1 MHKLNLYLLVG
12 LCAITSVTYGQDKR
26 YPIGS
31 STNVLSNFRKQI
43 TATQKPNRLGSLQL
57 KLSSGITLPVSV
69 SFRRSL
75 GTGSEQLAG
84 SIENVPNSSFYLAIE
99 GKSVH
104 GHVLLH
110 NSKKAYKYT
119 SDDNGAVFVEE
130 TSINNVVCVD
140 YNKVNTTP
148 VEEGTTNTSAAN
160 AAAAVTDL
168 QSYPGGNGCVL
179 LDFDGQYVSG
189 TGWNNG
195 NPITAAPANLS
206 DADKENV
213 WKIISEDY
221 RPFHLNVTTSEAV
234 FNTYPK
240 TKRMRCIFTPTNTA
254 APGAGGVAYL
264 GSFKWNDETPC
275 WVFNS
280 GAKGAGEAG
289 SHEVGHTFGL
299 SHDGRTSPAEEYYQ
313 GQGTWAPIMGVGY
326 YKSLVQWS
334 KGEYT
339 NSSTKQDDLAMISGT
354 TYGVGYRADDYG
366 NSTSA
371 AGALSLDASGNVN
384 NAGIIERTGDVDM
397 FSFTTT
403 GGTLNLTINPNAY
416 APNLDIIAT
425 LYNSAGTAITS
436 SNPTALN
443 ATLSNTLAAGNY
455 YIGVT
460 GTGSGDPATTGYSNY
475 SSLGTFNITGTITG
489 GSSNPNPTGIAIFYK
504 DCNYT
509 GSFAVGLNVG
519 TYTIA
524 QLTAKGITNK
534 DISSIKITSGYEVVL
549 YKNDNF
555 GGTYAGYTA
564 DVACLVSSGWN
575 DSTASLRIRS
585 VTNTLPAI
593 SITSPASGS
602 SFANPAS
609 ITINATA
616 SDADGVV
623 SKVEFYNGSTKLGED
638 ATSPYTYTWANVG
651 GGTYSVRAVATDD
664 RGAQA
669 TAQITVAVSSPS
681 GATVYKHCNY
691 GGYAI
696 TLPVGSYTLN
706 QLIALGVINDDISS
720 LKVNSG
726 YEAVLY
732 RDNNFAGPAYLFKG
746 SFACLVS
753 VGLSGG
759 TTVNLNDWA
768 SSVVIRQS
776 TTAAAAMGATQ
787 ESEGTVYPF
796 TEYSASLKILPNPVN
811 TEMVIQYGN
820 MGDYF
825 DVKIF
830 NVNGTLV
837 YTAPRILSG
846 QSINIG
852 NLQTG
857 VYFLKINNGKE
868 TITKKLIK
876 R

>member
-57 KLSSGITLPVSV
+57 KLNSSVTLPVSV

-104 GHVLLH
+104 GHVLLQ
-110 NSKKAYKYT
+110 NSKKAYKYI

-130 TSINNVVCVD
+130 TDINNVVCVD

-148 VEEGTTNTSAAN
+148 VEENTTNASAAN

-206 DADKENV
+206 DAEKENV
-213 WKIISEDY
+213 WKMISEDY

-275 WVFNS
+275 WVFNG

-299 SHDGRTSPAEEYYQ
+299 SHDGRTSPSEEYYQ

-334 KGEYT
+334 KGEYAS
-339 NSSTKQDDLAMISGT
+339 SSTKQDDLAMISGT

-371 AGALSLDASGNVN
+371 AAALSLDASGNVN

-443 ATLSNTLAAGNY
+443 AALNNTLAAGNY
-455 YIGVT
+455 YIGIT
-460 GTGSGDPATTGYSNY
+460 GTGSGDPVTTGYSNY
-475 SSLGTFNITGTITG
+475 ASLGTFTITGTITG

-555 GGTYAGYTA
+555 GGSYAGYTA

-575 DSTASLRIRS
+575 DSTASLRIRA

-616 SDADGVV
+616 SDADGAV

-651 GGTYSVRAVATDD
+651 GGTYNVRAVATDD
-664 RGAQA
+664 RGGQA

-696 TLPVGSYTLN
+696 TLPVGSYTVN

-726 YEAVLY
+726 YEAILY
-732 RDNNFAGPAYLFKG
+732 RDNNFTGAAYLFKG
-746 SFACLVS
+746 NFACLVS

-759 TTVNLNDWA
+759 STVNLNDWA

-776 TTAAAAMGATQ
+776 TTAAAAMGAAA

-811 TEMVIQYGN
+811 TEMVIQYGS

-830 NVNGTLV
+830 TVNGTLV

>member
-12 LCAITSVTYGQDKR
+12 LCVITSVTYGQDKR

-31 STNVLSNFRKQI
+31 SSNVLSNFRKQM
-43 TATQKPNRLGSLQL
+43 TATQKVNRLGSLQL
-57 KLSSGITLPVSV
+57 NLSSRVTLPVSV
-69 SFRRSL
+69 SFRRSQ

-84 SIENVPNSSFYLAIE
+84 SIENVPNSSFYLVIE
-99 GKSVH
+99 GKSVY
-104 GHVLLH
+104 GHVLLN

-119 SDDNGAVFVEE
+119 SDNSGAVFVEE
-130 TSINNVVCVD
+130 TDINGVVCVD
-140 YNKVNTTP
+140 YTKANITLN
-148 VEEGTTNTSAAN
+148 EEGTTETSAAN
-160 AAAAVTDL
+160 AAAAITDL

-213 WKIISEDY
+213 WKMISEDY

-264 GSFKWNDETPC
+264 GSFRWNDDTPC
-275 WVFNS
+275 WVFNG
-280 GAKGAGEAG
+280 GAKAAGEAG

-299 SHDGRTSPAEEYYQ
+299 SHDGRTSPDEEYYQ

-334 KGEYT
+334 KGEYA
-339 NSSTKQDDLAMISGT
+339 NPSTTQDDLAMISST
-354 TYGVGYRADDYG
+354 TYGIGYRADDYG
-366 NSTSA
+366 NSISA
-371 AGALSLDASGNVN
+371 AGALGIDASGNVN
-384 NAGIIERTGDVDM
+384 KAGSIERTGDVDM
-397 FSFTTT
+397 FSFSTT
-403 GGTLNLTINPNAY
+403 GGTLNLTFNPNAY

-425 LYNSAGTAITS
+425 LYNSAGTAVTS
-436 SNPTALN
+436 ANPTALN
-443 ATLSNTLAAGNY
+443 ATLSSTLAAGNY
-455 YIGVT
+455 YVSVT
-460 GTGSGDPATTGYSNY
+460 GTGSGTPNTTGYSNY
-475 SSLGTFNITGTITG
+475 GSLGYYAITGSITG
-489 GSSNPNPTGIAIFYK
+489 GGSNPNPTGIAIFYK

-509 GSFAVGLNVG
+509 GSFAVGLNEG

-555 GGTYAGYTA
+555 GGSYAGYTA

-575 DSTASLRIRS
+575 DSAASLRIRS

-602 SFANPAS
+602 TFSAPAS

-616 SDADGVV
+616 SDRDGTV
-623 SKVEFYNGSTKLGED
+623 SKVEFYNGTTKLGED
-638 ATSPYTYTWANVG
+638 ASSPYSYTWANVG
-651 GGTYSVRAVATDD
+651 GGTYTIKAVATDD
-664 RGAQA
+664 RGAQT
-669 TAQITVAVSSPS
+669 TAQITAAVSNPS
-681 GATVYKHCNY
+681 GATVYKNCDY

-696 TLPVGSYTLN
+696 NLPVGTYTLN
-706 QLIALGVINDDISS
+706 QLIALGAINDDISS

-726 YEAVLY
+726 YEAILY

-746 SFACLVS
+746 NFACLVS

-759 TTVNLNDWA
+759 STINLNDWT
-768 SSVVIRQS
+768 SSVVIRQG
-776 TTAAAAMGATQ
+776 AVAAMAAGA
-787 ESEGTVYPF
+787 EKEGTVYPF
-796 TEYSASLKILPNPVN
+796 TDYSASLKILPNPVSS
-811 TEMVIQYGN
+811 ELVIQYGN
-820 MGDYF
+820 MGDHF

-837 YTAPRILSG
+837 YTAPNILSG
-846 QSINIG
+846 QHINIG
-852 NLQTG
+852 SLQTG

>member
-43 TATQKPNRLGSLQL
+43 TATQKGNRLGNLQL
-57 KLSSGITLPVSV
+57 KLSSGVTLPVSV

-104 GHVLLH
+104 GHVLMYA
-110 NSKKAYKYT
+110 SKKAYKYT

-130 TSINNVVCVD
+130 TSINNVLCVD
-140 YNKVNTTP
+140 YNQVNTTP
-148 VEEGTTNTSAAN
+148 VGEGTTNASAAN

-299 SHDGRTSPAEEYYQ
+299 SHDGRTSPSEEYYQ

-334 KGEYT
+334 KGEYA
-339 NSSTKQDDLAMISGT
+339 NPSTTQDDLAMISST
-354 TYGVGYRADDYG
+354 TYGVGYRTDDYG
-366 NSTSA
+366 NTTSA
-371 AGALSLDASGNVN
+371 AGALSIDASGNVN
-384 NAGIIERTGDVDM
+384 NAGVIERTGDVDM

-443 ATLSNTLAAGNY
+443 ATLTNTLAAGTY
-455 YIGVT
+455 YIGIT
-460 GTGSGDPATTGYSNY
+460 GTGSGDPVTTGYSNY
-475 SSLGTFNITGTITG
+475 GSIGTWIITGTITG

-602 SFANPAS
+602 SFSNPAS

-616 SDADGVV
+616 SDADGAV

-638 ATSPYTYTWANVG
+638 ANSPYTYTWANVG
-651 GGTYSVRAVATDD
+651 AGTYNVRAVVTDD
-664 RGAQA
+664 RGGQA

-681 GATVYKHCNY
+681 GAIVYKHCNY

-726 YEAVLY
+726 YEAILY
-732 RDNNFAGPAYLFKG
+732 RDNNFTGPAYLFKG
-746 SFACLVS
+746 NFACLVS

-759 TTVNLNDWA
+759 TTVNLNDWTT
-768 SSVVIRQS
+768 SVVIRQS
-776 TTAAAAMGATQ
+776 TTARAAMGA
-787 ESEGTVYPF
+787 SADGEGTVYPF

-811 TEMVIQYGN
+811 TEMVVQYGN

-830 NVNGTLV
+830 NANGTLV

>member
-43 TATQKPNRLGSLQL
+43 TATQKGNRLGSLQL
-57 KLSSGITLPVSV
+57 KLSSGVTLPVSV

-104 GHVLLH
+104 GHVLMRA
-110 NSKKAYKYT
+110 SKKAYKYS
-119 SDDNGAVFVEE
+119 SDESGAVFVEE
-130 TSINNVVCVD
+130 TSINDVICVD
-140 YNKVNTTP
+140 YNQVNTSP
-148 VEEGTTNTSAAN
+148 VEEGTTAPSAAN

-195 NPITAAPANLS
+195 NPITAAPANLT

-299 SHDGRTSPAEEYYQ
+299 SHDGRTSPSEEYYQ

-334 KGEYT
+334 KGEYA

-371 AGALSLDASGNVN
+371 AAALSLDASGNVS

-397 FSFTTT
+397 FSFSTT

-455 YIGVT
+455 YIGIS
-460 GTGSGDPATTGYSNY
+460 GTGSGDPVTTGYSNY
-475 SSLGTFNITGTITG
+475 ASLGTFTITGTITG

-504 DCNYT
+504 DCSYT

-602 SFANPAS
+602 SFSNPAS
-609 ITINATA
+609 ITINANA
-616 SDADGVV
+616 SDADGSV

-651 GGTYSVRAVATDD
+651 AGTYNVRAVVTDD
-664 RGAQA
+664 RGGQA

-681 GATVYKHCNY
+681 GTIVYKHCNY

-726 YEAVLY
+726 YEAILY

-746 SFACLVS
+746 NFACLVS

-759 TTVNLNDWA
+759 TTVNLNDWTT
-768 SSVVIRQS
+768 SVVIRQS
-776 TTAAAAMGATQ
+776 TTAAAMGAAQ
-787 ESEGTVYPF
+787 EGEGTVYPF

-830 NVNGTLV
+830 NANGTLV

>member
-12 LCAITSVTYGQDKR
+12 LCVITSVTYGQDKR
-26 YPIGS
+26 YPIGNS
-31 STNVLSNFRKQI
+31 SGVLSTFRKQM
-43 TATQKPNRLGSLQL
+43 TATQKANRLGSLQL
-57 KLSSGITLPVSV
+57 KLSSRITLPVAV

-75 GTGSEQLAG
+75 GTGAEQLAG
-84 SIENVPNSSFYLAIE
+84 SIENVPNSSFYLMIE
-99 GKSVH
+99 GKSVY
-104 GHVLLH
+104 GHVLL
-110 NSKKAYKYT
+110 NSSKKAYKYT
-119 SDDNGAVFVEE
+119 SDNSGAVFVEE
-130 TSINNVVCVD
+130 TDINSVVCVD
-140 YNKVNTTP
+140 YTKANTTP
-148 VEEGTTNTSAAN
+148 NEEGITGTSAAN
-160 AAAAVTDL
+160 AVAAVTDL

-195 NPITAAPANLS
+195 NPINAAPANLS

-213 WKIISEDY
+213 WKMISEDF

-264 GSFKWNDETPC
+264 GSFRWNDETPC

-280 GAKGAGEAG
+280 GARAAGEAG

-299 SHDGRTSPAEEYYQ
+299 SHDGRTSPDEEYYQ

-334 KGEYT
+334 KGEYA
-339 NSSTKQDDLAMISGT
+339 NPSTTQDDLAIISGT

-366 NSTSA
+366 NTTSA
-371 AGALSLDASGNVN
+371 AGTLGIDASGNVN
-384 NAGIIERTGDVDM
+384 KAGIIERTGDVDM
-397 FSFTTT
+397 FSFSTT
-403 GGTLNLTINPNAY
+403 GGTLNLTFNPNAY

-436 SNPTALN
+436 ANPTALN
-443 ATLSNTLAAGNY
+443 ATLNTSLTAGNY
-455 YIGVT
+455 YVSVT
-460 GTGSGDPATTGYSNY
+460 GTGSGTPNTTGYSNY
-475 SSLGTFNITGTITG
+475 GSLGYYTITG
-489 GSSNPNPTGIAIFYK
+489 SITGGGSNPNPTGIAIFYK

-509 GSFAVGLNVG
+509 GSFAVGLNEG

-534 DISSIKITSGYEVVL
+534 DISSIKITAGYEVVL
-549 YKNDNF
+549 YKNDNL
-555 GGTYAGYTA
+555 GGSYAGYTA

-575 DSTASLRIRS
+575 DSTSSLRIRS

-602 SFANPAS
+602 TFSAPAS

-616 SDADGVV
+616 SDADGTV
-623 SKVEFYNGSTKLGED
+623 SKVEFFNGSTKLGED
-638 ATSPYTYTWANVG
+638 ATSPYTYTWANVDG
-651 GGTYSVRAVATDD
+651 GSYTIRAVAIDD
-664 RGAQA
+664 RGGQA
-669 TAQITVAVSSPS
+669 TAQITAAVSTPS
-681 GATVYKHCNY
+681 GATVYKHCDY

-696 TLPVGSYTLN
+696 NLPVGTYTVN
-706 QLIALGVINDDISS
+706 QLIAKGAINDDISS

-726 YEAVLY
+726 YEAILY
-732 RDNNFAGPAYLFKG
+732 RDDNFAGPAYLFKG
-746 SFACLVS
+746 NFACLVS

-759 TTVNLNDWA
+759 STINLNDWA

-776 TTAAAAMGATQ
+776 AAAAMRAAG

-811 TEMVIQYGN
+811 NELVIQYGN
-820 MGDYF
+820 MGDHF

-830 NVNGTLV
+830 NVNGALV
-837 YTAPRILSG
+837 YTAPNILSG
-846 QSINIG
+846 QHINIA

-868 TITKKLIK
+868 TITRKLIK
-876 R
+876 Q